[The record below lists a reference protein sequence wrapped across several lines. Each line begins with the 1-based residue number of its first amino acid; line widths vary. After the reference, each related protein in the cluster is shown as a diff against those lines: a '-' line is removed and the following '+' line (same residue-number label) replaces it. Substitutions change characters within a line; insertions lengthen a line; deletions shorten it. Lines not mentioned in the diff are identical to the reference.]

1 MSKKTAK
8 KAESIRGPLD
18 GQPKTK
24 KKKATK
30 KAAAS
35 AAAKGAE
42 TLADTEEFTYAIA
55 DRTVAFAL
63 DESIYNKDAIFGT
76 AYLFIEKCYVYLTR
90 PDENT
95 IGVRLRTREQAT
107 ESELEMMAG
116 EFVNE
121 LLNQMIRHTVG
132 QSTMR
137 IREYYMARAFFATDT
152 QTTIDDLLAEL
163 DDEELEEA
171 PLEIAVPWEESD
183 A

>member
-8 KAESIRGPLD
+8 AETVRGPLD
-18 GQPKTK
+18 GQPEPENRAASEEEASETT
-24 KKKATK
+24 AQ
-30 KAAAS
+30 AAAD
-35 AAAKGAE
+35 
-42 TLADTEEFTYAIA
+42 LADSEEFTYAIA
-55 DRTVAFAL
+55 DRTVAFVL
-63 DESIYNKDAIFGT
+63 DEAIYKKDAVFGT
-76 AYLFIEKCYVYLTR
+76 AYLFIEKCYVYLTC
-90 PDENT
+90 PAEGQV
-95 IGVRLRTREQAT
+95 GVRLRTRGEAD
-107 ESELEMMAG
+107 EAALEEMAG

-121 LLNQMIRHTVG
+121 LLNQMIRHSVG
-132 QSTMR
+132 ESTMR